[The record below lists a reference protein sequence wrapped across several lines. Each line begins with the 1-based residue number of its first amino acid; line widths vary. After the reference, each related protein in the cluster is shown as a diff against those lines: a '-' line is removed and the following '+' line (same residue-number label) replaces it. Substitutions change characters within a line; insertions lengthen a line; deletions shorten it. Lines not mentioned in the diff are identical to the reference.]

1 MMIKKVD
8 TSFVRRV
15 QRGKTT
21 VFGGILRF
29 NQHPPM
35 LQKLPKGVFGC
46 FTTSHEISNQNI
58 DRKILF
64 VKKIKI
70 TTRWL
75 ISF

>member
-29 NQHPPM
+29 KPLFCQSASTNLAEVSEKVYLGVSQHPIKF
-35 LQKLPKGVFGC
+35 Q
-46 FTTSHEISNQNI
+46 T
-58 DRKILF
+58 KILTGKF
-64 VKKIKI
+64 Y
-70 TTRWL
+70 L
-75 ISF
+75 